1 MAPAKPRRTRASS
14 FVEGYLAFLLAKAS
28 RLVSGGFHERLKTL
42 GVSIAT
48 WRIVAVLQDRS
59 CPVGEL
65 ADLVLLNQPTLSK
78 ALDRLEAE
86 HIVERFR
93 ESDDRRSVSVRL
105 GPRGRALAAELVPLA
120 NAHER
125 EAFAHLGAA
134 EKRALV
140 GMLQRTIERNR

>member
-1 MAPAKPRRTRASS
+1 MARAQPRSRRATS
-14 FVEGYLAFLLAKAS
+14 FVEGYLAFLLAKTS

-59 CPVGEL
+59 RPVGEL

-86 HIVERFR
+86 GVVERVR
-93 ESDDRRSVSVRL
+93 ESGDRRSVSVRL
-105 GPRGRALAAELVPLA
+105 GPRGRELAETLVPLA